1 MCFRTIEQELAKPA
15 TTAGFGF
22 SRVTDMHTGYALFDG
37 DGRLVASNPE
47 IFGSMG
53 RRPRR
58 PGGHA
63 AIAQMFAGLKSFD
76 GKPVER
82 NEAFLEMAAARWRRT
97 DGEPVEAE
105 TVDGRWKLLTVH
117 PRANG
122 ETALV
127 SVDITEMKRAQLAY
141 VERAELFR
149 CITDSHPLPVWVV
162 DDESGEILYE
172 SLDASK
178 LLGRKWQEHTAQY
191 ITDHYADRAAFVAMR
206 ALVGVNEIVR
216 DHEIKLVRSDG
227 SVAWCS
233 TNCRRSTYGGRTCLV
248 IGVLDITERKE
259 REDLLGFLIRNHP
272 LAVWMNDAATGEVIY
287 ISGMAE
293 RLLGWDENGR
303 HTTQWLAERFVDR
316 DQYLEISREL
326 LANGIVE
333 NCEARLRRG
342 DGREFWAT
350 GNLRMVEYQGRP
362 VVLSGI
368 ADVTSQKQRDG
379 EVVLARAMLADAIES
394 LSEGFALFDEDRRLV
409 MCNSLYRE
417 MNRAVAHLIEPGVEW
432 SELLRE
438 SVRRG
443 VYVEAIGREE
453 EWLQERLQPD
463 RTGFRGRYEADLGDG
478 RWHSVAI
485 HPTDL
490 GGFVVTRADISES
503 KKAEAAERKATALMQ
518 KVLDAC
524 PSPTRMST
532 IEGET
537 LYRNPASRKL
547 YGDRPRLT
555 DYYVDPGDRETL
567 VRVLLDKGAIDDF
580 RVRQYD
586 GDGRIFWGSISA
598 RLIDFQGR
606 QVIVS
611 NTTDITDMIVA
622 QQQTRQANDRLIDAI
637 ESLAEGFALYDSD
650 DCLVMAN
657 SQYRKM
663 HAVSADVLVP
673 GVNWFDFL
681 RVTAERKQFRVP
693 LDRIDEWLAE
703 RARDR
708 REFRQQEFQHT
719 DGGWFFVSNCP
730 TREGGFVVTRVDIT
744 QRKRAELAAK
754 EADELVRK
762 VLEACPVNI
771 QMTRATDGKLLYRSP
786 ATAALLGD
794 APHAV
799 DHYVNPADRSRY
811 VEQLFRVGW
820 VDDFETQLWRRDG
833 QPSWCSISARLIDFQ
848 GEKVIVSHTYDL
860 TDRIEMQQ
868 ELERQRETLHQNE
881 KMSAL
886 GGLLAGVAHELNNP
900 LSVVLGLSLM
910 LKETVVDPS
919 VADRADRICR
929 AAERC
934 ARIVK
939 TFLAMARQQPAR
951 SSNVA
956 IDEVVS
962 AAVEVAGYAIRSS
975 DIDLVLRLQPGL
987 PPIWADPDQLSQV
1000 LINLLVNAEQALHD
1014 WDGRRRITVSTKR
1027 RVRTGSIVIKVADT
1041 GPGIA
1046 REILPRIFEPFF
1058 TTKDV
1063 GAGTGIGLSFCHRI
1077 VQAHGGTIKVET
1089 SEAGGSTFI
1098 VSLPTSSR
1106 LEAPA
1111 QAAQPTPV
1119 ASTGLACLVVDDEK
1133 EVGDMIADVLTRD
1146 GFEVTVARSGQ
1157 DALAQLQKRAFSLIL
1172 SDLKMPNMDGRRL
1185 FRHISDAHPDAL
1197 DRLAF
1202 LTGDTISPDARSFLS
1217 ATKRPYIEKPVKP
1230 VDLRAFASRIARR
1243 SA

>member
-1 MCFRTIEQELAKPA
+1 MR
-15 TTAGFGF
+15 
-22 SRVTDMHTGYALFDG
+22 TGYALFDG
-37 DGRLVASNPE
+37 DGHLVASNSE
-47 IFGSMG
+47 IFGPA
-53 RRPRR
+53 RRRR
-58 PGGHA
+58 RRSDSRA
-63 AIAQMFAGLKSFD
+63 AIAEMFSGLKSFD
-76 GKPVER
+76 GQPVEKS
-82 NEAFLEMAAARWRRT
+82 EEFLAAAAARWQRADRN
-97 DGEPVEAE
+97 PVEAE
-105 TVDGRWKLLTVH
+105 TLDGRWKLLTAH

-122 ETALV
+122 EPALV

-141 VERAELFR
+141 AEKAEIFR

-162 DDESGEILYE
+162 DEESGEIFYE
-172 SLDASK
+172 SLDASN
-178 LLGRKWQEHTAQY
+178 LLGRKWRENTPQY
-191 ITDHYADRAAFVAMR
+191 ITDHFANPEGFRELR
-206 ALVGVNEIVR
+206 ALVGTHHIVR
-216 DHEIKLVRSDG
+216 DHEIELRRSDG
-227 SVAWCS
+227 TIAWCS
-233 TNCRRSTYGGRTCLV
+233 TNCRHGIYGGRSSLV
-248 IGVLDITERKE
+248 IGVLDITERKQ
-259 REDLLGFLIRNHP
+259 REDLLGFLIKNHP
-272 LAVWMNDAATGEVIY
+272 LPVWMNDAVTGEVIY
-287 ISGMAE
+287 LSSMAE

-303 HTTQWLAERFVDR
+303 HTPQWLAERFVDR
-316 DQYLEISREL
+316 EQYLEISREL
-326 LANGIVE
+326 AATGVVE
-333 NCEARLRRG
+333 NCEALLRRA
-342 DGREFWAT
+342 DGQEFWAT
-350 GNLRMVEYQGRP
+350 GNLRRVEYQGRP

-368 ADVTSQKQRDG
+368 ADVTRQKKRDG
-379 EVVLARAMLADAIES
+379 EVMLARAMLADAIES

-417 MNRAVAHLIEPGVEW
+417 MNRPVEHLVKPGVEW
-432 SELLRE
+432 SELMRE

-443 VYVEAIGREE
+443 VYVDALGRED
-453 EWLQERLQPD
+453 EWLRERLRPD
-463 RTGFRGRYEADLGDG
+463 RTGFHGRYEADLGDG
-478 RWHSVAI
+478 RWHSVSI

-490 GGFVVTRADISES
+490 GGFVVTRADISET
-503 KKAEAAERKATALMQ
+503 KKVEEAERKATALMQ

-532 IEGET
+532 MEGET
-537 LYRNPASRKL
+537 LYRNPASKRL

-555 DYYVDPGDRETL
+555 DYYVDQGDRETL
-567 VRVLLDKGAIDDF
+567 VRVLQEKGAIDDF

-586 GDGRIFWGSISA
+586 GDGKIFWGSISA

-611 NTTDITDMIVA
+611 NTADITDMIIA
-622 QQQTRQANDRLIDAI
+622 QEQTRQANDRLIDAI
-637 ESLAEGFALYDSD
+637 ESLAEGFALYDRN

-681 RVTAERKQFRVP
+681 RVTAERNQFPVP
-693 LDRIDEWLAE
+693 RDKIDDWLAE

-708 REFRQQEFQHT
+708 REFRQQEFQHS
-719 DGGWFFVSNCP
+719 DGGWFYVSNCP

-771 QMTRATDGKLLYRSP
+771 QMTRASDGKLLYRSP
-786 ATAALLGD
+786 ATAALLGS

-799 DHYVNPADRSRY
+799 DHYVDPADRGRY
-811 VEQLFRVGW
+811 VERLFQDGW

-833 QPSWCSISARLIDFQ
+833 QPCWCSISARLIDFQ

-910 LKETVVDPS
+910 MKETVVDPD
-919 VADRADRICR
+919 VAERADRICR

-951 SSNVA
+951 TSNVA
-956 IDEVVS
+956 IDDIIA
-962 AAVEVAGYAIRSS
+962 AAVEMAGYAIRSS
-975 DIDLVLRLQPGL
+975 DIELVLRLQPGL

-1000 LINLLVNAEQALHD
+1000 LINLLVNAEQALHG
-1014 WDGRRRITVSTKR
+1014 WDGRRKITVSTKR
-1027 RVRTGSIVIKVADT
+1027 RARTGSIVVKVSDT

-1046 REILPRIFEPFF
+1046 KEILPRIFEPFF

-1077 VQAHGGTIKVET
+1077 VQSHGGTIKVET
-1089 SEAGGSTFI
+1089 SLSGGSTFI
-1098 VSLPTSSR
+1098 VSLPASTR
-1106 LEAPA
+1106 LETPGEATEPA
-1111 QAAQPTPV
+1111 TAVSA
-1119 ASTGLACLVVDDEK
+1119 GLTCLVVDDER

-1146 GFEVTVARSGQ
+1146 GFQVTVARSGEE
-1157 DALAQLQKRAFSLIL
+1157 ALAQLERNAFALIL

-1185 FRHISDAHPDAL
+1185 FRHISDFHPGAL
-1197 DRLAF
+1197 DKLAF

-1217 ATKRPYIEKPVKP
+1217 TTKRPYIEKPVKP
-1230 VDLRAFASRIARR
+1230 IDLRAFASRIVQRIP
-1243 SA
+1243 